1 MRSALRTYFLL
12 AFALG
17 TLSSASSGCLVIIP
31 HPRNV
36 AIARGG
42 ETKKPKL
49 DSIKTGQ
56 ATREDVTNLL
66 GHFDTDAS
74 RGRFFWARWQQVK
87 VQVEW
92 FVAGCGGGYCGA
104 QGGSERSWKILNVLA
119 LFDEE
124 NSVRY
129 YKICKEP
136 NVISGLKDIVSQID
150 PAPDV
155 ASDLVLPA
163 SHAHPFFSKYGH
175 GRVII
180 ENGSLSFEDQKG
192 PEHNFGVPLSTVERL
207 DVAHGSSPEI
217 LRLRLNLKRDESP
230 SKLTVAASP
239 AETVRLVALI
249 ESALQ

>member
-1 MRSALRTYFLL
+1 MIT
-12 AFALG
+12 ALG
-17 TLSSASSGCLVIIP
+17 RYSVQAIALGILSLAASGCIVIP

-36 AIARGG
+36 AIAQGY

-56 ATREDVTNLL
+56 TTREDMTTLL
-66 GHFDTDAS
+66 GPFDTDAS

-92 FVAGCGGGYCGA
+92 FVGGCAQTGCGA
-104 QGGSERSWKILNVLA
+104 AGGSERVWKIRNVLA
-119 LFDEE
+119 LFDEDG
-124 NSVRY
+124 SVGY
-129 YKICKEP
+129 YSVCKET
-136 NVISGLKDIVSQID
+136 NVISSLKNIVSRLD

-163 SHAHPFFSKYGH
+163 RHPHPLFSKYGH

-180 ENGSLSFEDQKG
+180 ENGTLSFEDQKE
-192 PEHNFGVPLSTVERL
+192 PEHNFGLSLSAVERL
-207 DVAHGSSPEI
+207 DAAHGSSPQI
-217 LRLRLNLKRDESP
+217 LRLKLNLKRDKSP
-230 SKLTVAASP
+230 REFVVEASP

-249 ESALQ
+249 ESARR